1 MLWELF
7 VTSYPRIIS
16 PSLGRAVNPTSS
28 GILNG
33 HPSREYTRT
42 RTAALL
48 YVSGPSGTGAFNAI
62 ETGCQELRSS
72 LIKSSEMKIQT
83 ETCFPQ
89 EVEGKL

>member
-1 MLWELF
+1 MLPA
-7 VTSYPRIIS
+7 TPIIS

-48 YVSGPSGTGAFNAI
+48 YVSGPSGTDAFNAI
-62 ETGCQELRSS
+62 ETGCEELLSYL